1 MLQDTAPVVVLGYK
15 RRSVSIL
22 ISDLPVEPGKDG
34 RMCHLRSIT
43 DLSLLI
49 GSMKVIHA

>member
-1 MLQDTAPVVVLGYK
+1 MLQDTAPAVVLGYK

-22 ISDLPVEPGKDG
+22 ISDLPAEPGKDG

-49 GSMKVIHA
+49 GILKVTRA